1 MPFDAKEILSTSP
14 KHASR
19 LFGTGREAVRKT
31 FKDLA
36 AAWHPDHSTD
46 PKATEV
52 FAHLVSLRDAA
63 LLGASPAASAGPARD
78 FVRADGSPF
87 AMRMLRSH
95 DLDTGE
101 LLIGPHSFAWRFDP
115 AARDV
120 AESEERALGAFRFAD
135 PKMEREMR
143 RFLPVLKRRIDL
155 ADGGALLVQAR
166 ADDDVL
172 LADLIQAM
180 APDANGIRLPAVH
193 AAWIGSGLFHIAC
206 WLGWAGLVHGAIGPE
221 TVVVSPSTHE
231 VRLLGGF
238 GFSRA
243 VGTRPEVLPGRS
255 LDLLPRLAVS
265 GSTLKPA
272 DDGELIRLT
281 LREALGDPAGGRLLR
296 GAVPEPLARFLTL
309 PPNDTPFAD
318 YAAWTKALEA
328 SWGRRRFAHLDQSA
342 AAIYGV

>member
-1 MPFDAKEILSTSP
+1 MPFDAKEILSTSSRD
-14 KHASR
+14 ANR

-31 FKDLA
+31 FKEFA
-36 AAWHPDHSTD
+36 ATWHPDHSSD
-46 PKATEV
+46 PRATEV

-63 LLGASPAASAGPARD
+63 LKDVSAAAAGLSRN
-78 FVRADGSPF
+78 FVRADGSAF
-87 AMRMLRSH
+87 AMRVLRSH

-101 LLIGPHSFAWRFDP
+101 LLVGPHSFAWRFD
-115 AARDV
+115 AAAQDV
-120 AESEERALGAFRFAD
+120 AESEERTLWSFRFAD
-135 PKMEREMR
+135 SRMESEMR
-143 RFLPVLKRRIDL
+143 RFLPTLKRRIELD
-155 ADGGALLVQAR
+155 DGGLMLVQTR

-180 APDANGIRLPAVH
+180 TPDANGIRLPAVH

-243 VGTRPEVLPGRS
+243 VGSRPEVLPGRT

-309 PPNDTPFAD
+309 PPNDTPFAE
-318 YAAWTKALEA
+318 YASWSKALEA
-328 SWGRRRFAHLDQSA
+328 SWGRRRFAHLDQNA
-342 AAIYGV
+342 AAIYGA